1 MERRPGRKRGI
12 WAIALLVL
20 GIALIAGPMVFMVS
34 RFVPVQVGS
43 GNMLPT
49 MAHEDILVLEK
60 RPSEVRRG
68 DVVAYDPSEWGLTG
82 PFIGRVV
89 AVGGDHIAY
98 AQGDP
103 TLTLNGQPLNES
115 YVQDGDPGAGGIA
128 FAVSVPHGRVFIM
141 GDNRGDSA
149 DSRFHPQPHEG
160 TLPVSAVTGV
170 DTGIDENAPLIGV
183 FGVSMT
189 AGVVLLP
196 VSIGLGIA
204 SLVVRRRT
212 PVAPTGPV
220 WGAVRVDGP

>member
-1 MERRPGRKRGI
+1 MERRPARKRGI

-115 YVQDGDPGAGGIA
+115 YVQDGDPGRGESTSPYRSRTAACSSWATTEATPPTPG
-128 FAVSVPHGRVFIM
+128 STRSRTRGRC
-141 GDNRGDSA
+141 RC
-149 DSRFHPQPHEG
+149 PP
-160 TLPVSAVTGV
+160 
-170 DTGIDENAPLIGV
+170 
-183 FGVSMT
+183 
-189 AGVVLLP
+189 
-196 VSIGLGIA
+196 
-204 SLVVRRRT
+204 
-212 PVAPTGPV
+212 
-220 WGAVRVDGP
+220 